1 MNVMMRWTR
10 MLGGIKCQNCG
21 KEVSEDEVFATDGK
35 TLCEDCYIDVGHRI
49 RICDPWGERSKTI
62 FRKSH
67 GLEGTEGL
75 TDLQKEIYEFI
86 QTRGK
91 ATKMEIMEEFKLP
104 ATELDNQFA
113 ILRHCQLLK
122 GRKEGDNVYIVLW

>member
-1 MNVMMRWTR
+1 
-10 MLGGIKCQNCG
+10 MLNGIKCQNCG
-21 KEVSEDEVFATDGK
+21 KEVSEEEVFATEGK

-49 RICDPWGERSKTI
+49 RICDPWGERSKKI
-62 FRKSH
+62 FRKGH
-67 GLEGTEGL
+67 GLEGTDGL
-75 TDLQKEIYEFI
+75 TDLQKAIYEYI
-86 QTRGK
+86 ETRGK
-91 ATKMEIMEEFKLP
+91 ATRMELMEEFKLP